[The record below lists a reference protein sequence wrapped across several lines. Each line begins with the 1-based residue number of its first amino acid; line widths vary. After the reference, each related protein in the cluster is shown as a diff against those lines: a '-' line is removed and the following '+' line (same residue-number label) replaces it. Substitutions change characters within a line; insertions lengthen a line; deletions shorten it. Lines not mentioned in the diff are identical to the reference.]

1 MAIPVVLTIAG
12 SDSGGGAGIQADIK
26 TCQELD
32 VFATT
37 AITAITAQN
46 TLGVH
51 EISAIEPELVYAQAD
66 AVLKDIGAQSLKT
79 GMLVSKY
86 HIEMVARLID
96 KYELKKVVVDPVIAS
111 TSGTALLEDE
121 GINILKEQL
130 LPKTT
135 VFTPNL
141 PEAALILNRK
151 EPETIAEM
159 KEAAVQLY
167 KLGPQ
172 YIVLKGGHLK
182 GDASDLIY
190 DGQRFKVLVSKR
202 IEKKNTHGTGCTF
215 ASAIAA
221 ELAKG
226 EDVIQAIETAKAFI
240 TKAIQC
246 GFSLGAGKG
255 PTNHAAYKLKKASE
269 E

>member
-1 MAIPVVLTIAG
+1 MSIPVVLSIAG

-26 TCQELD
+26 TCQELG
-32 VFATT
+32 VYAATS
-37 AITAITAQN
+37 ITAITAQN
-46 TLGVH
+46 TLGVQ
-51 EISAIEPELVYAQAD
+51 EISTIEPELVYAQAD

-79 GMLVSKY
+79 GMLVSKH
-86 HIEMVARLID
+86 HIEMVSRLID
-96 KYELKKVVVDPVIAS
+96 KYAVKNVVVDPVIAS
-111 TSGTALLEDE
+111 TSGTALLDDE
-121 GINILKEQL
+121 GIKALNEKL

-141 PEAALILNRK
+141 PEAAFILNRK

-167 KLGPQ
+167 KLGPK

-182 GDASDLIY
+182 GDATDLIY
-190 DGQRFKVLVSKR
+190 DGQQFEVLVSKR
-202 IEKKNTHGTGCTF
+202 IEKEHTHGTGCTF

-226 EDVIQAIETAKAFI
+226 DDVMQAIKTAKVFI
-240 TKAIQC
+240 TEAIQC